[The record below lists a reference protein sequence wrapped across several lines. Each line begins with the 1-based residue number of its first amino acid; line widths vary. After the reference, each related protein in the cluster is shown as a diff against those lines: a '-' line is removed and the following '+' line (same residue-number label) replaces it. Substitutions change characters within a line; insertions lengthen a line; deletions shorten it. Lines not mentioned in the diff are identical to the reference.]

1 MKVALTGAS
10 GFIGSYLIKLLLK
23 KKNIEIY
30 NLYRKHKID
39 NKKVKNIKFDFH
51 KLDNS
56 FYKKISKIDILI
68 HLAWDNLDN
77 HNSYKHKKT
86 YKKNLI
92 FLKKLVSQKIKKIF
106 IMGTC
111 FEYGKRR
118 EGLLKE
124 NFKTYPSNNY
134 AISKDKLRQ
143 SLFNLKKKKKETII
157 IWGRL
162 FYLFGENQPEKTLY
176 GSLKLAIIKKN
187 KKFNMSPGDQ
197 KRDYLHVSDVAMY
210 VMLLSLFYKKSG
222 IINICSGKGV
232 KLVNIVKK
240 WIRKFKSNIKLN
252 LGYYNYS
259 SKEPL
264 NFWGSNF
271 KLQNFLSSISFKRAK

>member
-10 GFIGSYLIKLLLK
+10 GFVGSYLIKILLK
-23 KKNIEIY
+23 KKNIEIF

-51 KLDNS
+51 KLDDR
-56 FYKKISKIDILI
+56 FYKQIKKIDILI
-68 HLAWDNLDN
+68 HLAWDNLDD
-77 HNSYKHKKT
+77 HNSYKHLKT
-86 YKKNLI
+86 YKNNLS
-92 FLKKLVSQKIKKIF
+92 FLKKLISKKIKKIF

-124 NFKTYPSNNY
+124 NYKTYPSNNY
-134 AISKDKLRQ
+134 AISKDKLRK
-143 SLFNLKKKKKETII
+143 SLFHFIKKKTETKI

-162 FYLFGENQPEKTLY
+162 FYLFGENQPKKTLY
-176 GSLKLAIIKKN
+176 GSLKESIKRKN

-197 KRDYLHVSDVAMY
+197 KRDYLHVRDVAMY
-210 VMLLSLFYKKSG
+210 VMLLSLFYKKSA

-232 KLVNIVKK
+232 KLLNIVKK
-240 WIRKFKSNIKLN
+240 WKKSLKGQIRLN

-259 SKEPL
+259 NKEPL
-264 NFWGSNF
+264 NFWGSND
-271 KLQNFLSSISFKRAK
+271 KLANFLNSINLKKNK